1 MKKHFTLIE
10 LLVVIA
16 IIAILASMLLPALSK
31 AKEKAKA
38 ISCTNN
44 MKQCGL
50 AAAMYCSDYDD
61 AMIIRM
67 GNDGRAYDALPM
79 TLAYGN
85 PVTQL
90 PFGYIAP
97 YTTGPTIVCPGATAK
112 APSSNDTDALK
123 TFIGTYAVGYANTT
137 ANSLDFGIDYYRDH
151 GSSPGAI
158 VNYPEMN
165 WSGQRNY
172 MYHVKKILRPS
183 DITLFAESSRD
194 GAPHWYYGII
204 NSGGSKLTFRHGGQ
218 MNIIWVDGHVEPK
231 KPTWLRELNNDG
243 YIRSPVWYRLRDNDP
258 NGVPL

>member
-38 ISCTNN
+38 ISCANN

-50 AAAMYCSDYDD
+50 AAALYCGDYDD
-61 AMIIRM
+61 SMIIRM

-90 PFGYIAP
+90 PFGHIAP
-97 YTTGPTIVCPGATAK
+97 YTTGPTIVCPAGSAK

-123 TFIGTYAVGYANTT
+123 AFTGTYAVGYANTT
-137 ANSLDFGIDYYRDH
+137 ATNVDFWRDYRDH
-151 GSSPGAI
+151 GQTPGAI

-172 MYHVKKILRPS
+172 MIHVKKLLTPS
-183 DITLFAESSRD
+183 EITLFVESSRD
-194 GAPHWYYGII
+194 GVPHWYYDT
-204 NSGGSKLTFRHGGQ
+204 NSNGGSKLTFRHADQ
-218 MNIIWVDGHVEPK
+218 MNIIWQDGHVEPR
-231 KPTWLRELNNDG
+231 KPQWLKQLNSEG
-243 YIRSPVWYRLRDNDP
+243 ILRSPVYCRMRDSQLTP
-258 NGVPL
+258 TPL